1 MIVLHHLRVGR
12 SVFTVW
18 LLEELGV
25 EYDLKIYLRDP
36 KTNRSQADLKA
47 IHPLGKSP
55 VIEDGEVM
63 LAESGAIATYLLE
76 HYDPQGKLSP
86 YRTDHIR
93 WAEYLQWLHYS
104 EGSAFLPLIM
114 NMLLAREAD
123 PKPPVISA
131 FAAGET
137 DLHLGYIQDF
147 LGNKTYLLGDE
158 LQAPD
163 IGMGFILTMASK
175 VVGLADY
182 PRLEAYLGR
191 LTSRPAFQRA
201 VERSG
206 G

>member
-1 MIVLHHLRVGR
+1 MIILHHLRVGR

-55 VIEDGEVM
+55 VIEDDEIM

-76 HYDPQGKLSP
+76 HYDPDNRFSP
-86 YRTDHIR
+86 PRNDTVR
-93 WAEYLQWLHYS
+93 WAEYQQWLHYS

-137 DLHLGYIQDF
+137 ALHLGYIRDF
-147 LGNKTYLLGDE
+147 LVDKTYLLGGE

-163 IGMGFILTMASK
+163 IGMGFILSMASK
-175 VVGLADY
+175 VVGLQDY
-182 PRLEAYLGR
+182 PTLEAYLGR
-191 LTSRPAFQRA
+191 LTARPAFLRA
-201 VERSG
+201 MERSG

>member
-25 EYDLKIYLRDP
+25 EYDLKVYLRDP
-36 KTNRSQADLKA
+36 ETNRSQADLKA
-47 IHPLGKSP
+47 VHPLGKSP
-55 VIEDGEVM
+55 VIEDNGIL
-63 LAESGAIATYLLE
+63 LAESGAIAAYLLE
-76 HYDPQGKLSP
+76 HYDPELRLSP
-86 YRTDHIR
+86 ARSDTTR
-93 WAEYLQWLHYS
+93 WAEYQQWLHYS

-137 DLHLGYIQDF
+137 KLHLDYIQEF
-147 LGNKTYLLGDE
+147 LGEKTYLLGND

-163 IGMGFILTMASK
+163 IGMGFIMTMARK
-175 VVGLADY
+175 VVGLHDH
-182 PRLEAYLGR
+182 PKLQAYLGR
-191 LTSRPAFQRA
+191 LTSRPAFVRA
-201 VERSG
+201 FKRTG

>member
-1 MIVLHHLRVGR
+1 MIILHHLRVGR

-47 IHPLGKSP
+47 VHPLGKSP
-55 VIEDGEVM
+55 VIEDGDIM
-63 LAESGAIATYLLE
+63 LAESGAIATYLLA
-76 HYDPQGKLSP
+76 HHDPDNRLAPSP
-86 YRTDHIR
+86 EDNAK
-93 WAEYLQWLHYS
+93 WAEYQQWLHYS

-123 PKPPVISA
+123 PKPKVISA
-131 FAAGET
+131 FAAGEAR
-137 DLHLGYIQDF
+137 LHLNYVQDF
-147 LGNKTYLLGDE
+147 LGEKTYLLGED

-163 IGMGFILTMASK
+163 IGMGFILSMAHK
-175 VVGLADY
+175 VVGLTEY
-182 PRLEAYLGR
+182 PNLETYLER
-191 LTSRPAFQRA
+191 LTTRPAFQRA
-201 VERSG
+201 MNRSG

>member
-1 MIVLHHLRVGR
+1 MIILHHLRVGR

-47 IHPLGKSP
+47 VHPLGKSP
-55 VIEDGEVM
+55 LIQDGEIM
-63 LAESGAIATYLLE
+63 LAESGAIATYMLE
-76 HYDPQGKLSP
+76 HHDPDGTLSP
-86 YRTDHIR
+86 PTSDTAR
-93 WAEYLQWLHYS
+93 WAEYQQWLHYS

-131 FAAGET
+131 FAAAET
-137 DLHLGYIQDF
+137 KLHLDHIQTF
-147 LGNKTYLLGDE
+147 LGDKTYLLGDA

-175 VVGLADY
+175 VVGLDDY
-182 PRLEAYLGR
+182 PKLQAYLGR
-191 LTSRPAFQRA
+191 LTQRPAFARA
-201 VERSG
+201 MERSG

>member
-1 MIVLHHLRVGR
+1 MITLHHLRVGR

-18 LLEELGV
+18 LLEELDI

-47 IHPLGKSP
+47 VHPLGKSP
-55 VIEDGEVM
+55 LIEDGDIM

-76 HYDPQGKLSP
+76 HHDPENRLSP
-86 YRTDHIR
+86 SRSDNAR
-93 WAEYLQWLHYS
+93 WAEYQQWLHYS

-114 NMLLAREAD
+114 NMLLARETD
-123 PKPPVISA
+123 PKPPVTSA

-137 DLHLGYIQDF
+137 KLHLDYVRDF
-147 LGNKTYLLGDE
+147 LADKTYLLGED

-175 VVGLADY
+175 VVGLQNY
-182 PRLEAYLGR
+182 PTLEAYLGR
-191 LTSRPAFQRA
+191 LTQRPAFARA
-201 VERSG
+201 MERPG

>member
-36 KTNRSQADLKA
+36 ATNRSQADLKA

-55 VIEDGEVM
+55 VIEEDGVVV
-63 LAESGAIATYLLE
+63 AEPGAIAAYLLE
-76 HYDPQGKLSP
+76 HYDPENRLSP
-86 YRTDHIR
+86 ARSDTAR
-93 WAEYLQWLHYS
+93 WAEYQQWLHYS

-137 DLHLGYIQDF
+137 KLHLDYIQGF
-147 LGNKTYLLGDE
+147 LGDKTYLLGDD

-163 IGMGFILTMASK
+163 IGMGFILSMASK
-175 VVGLADY
+175 VVGLQDY
-182 PRLEAYLGR
+182 PSLQGYLGR
-191 LTSRPAFQRA
+191 LTSRPAFARA
-201 VERSG
+201 MERSG

>member
-1 MIVLHHLRVGR
+1 MIILHHLRVGR

-47 IHPLGKSP
+47 VHPLGKSP
-55 VIEDGEVM
+55 VIEDGGIM
-63 LAESGAIATYLLE
+63 LAESGAIAAYLLE
-76 HYDPQGKLSP
+76 HYDPEGHLSP
-86 YRTDHIR
+86 PRSERAR
-93 WAEYLQWLHYS
+93 WAEYQQWLHYS

-131 FAAGET
+131 FASGET
-137 DLHLGYIQDF
+137 RLHLDYVQGF
-147 LGNKTYLLGDE
+147 LGDKTYLLGDR

-163 IGMGFILTMASK
+163 IGIGFILTMASK
-175 VVGLADY
+175 VVGLRDY
-182 PRLEAYLGR
+182 PNLEAYLDR
-191 LTSRPAFQRA
+191 LTSRPAFTRA
-201 VERSG
+201 MERSG